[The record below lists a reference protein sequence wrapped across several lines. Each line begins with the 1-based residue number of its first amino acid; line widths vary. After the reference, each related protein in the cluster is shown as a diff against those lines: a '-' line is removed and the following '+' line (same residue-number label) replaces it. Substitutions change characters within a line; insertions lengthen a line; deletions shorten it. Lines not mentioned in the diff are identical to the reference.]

1 MSSVVEDTKA
11 IGEIPSGI
19 ILGVTENLTVTDGI
33 FVLIVLPILGLGMY
47 YLSKGKRSMNGSKK

>member
-19 ILGVTENLTVTDGI
+19 ILGVTENLTVADGI
-33 FVLIVLPILGLGMY
+33 FVLIVLPILGIGMY
-47 YLSKGKRSMNGSKK
+47 YLNKGKKRMK